1 MIDFLSDF
9 LPKYFTGMTARR
21 LFGTVLVLAGF
32 AIISL
37 KVFGAS
43 SIDSL
48 VFFAILG
55 IVVGGAGMVIVIYD
69 VSESEHGGKYRPNQ
83 LEAIAKAHE
92 HDKRTRIR

>member
-1 MIDFLSDF
+1 MIEFLSEF

-21 LFGTVLVLAGF
+21 MFGTALVLAGF
-32 AIISL
+32 AVISI
-37 KVFGAS
+37 KVLGAS

-55 IVVGGAGMVIVIYD
+55 ILVGGAGTVIVIYD
-69 VSESEHGGKYRPNQ
+69 VSDSEHGGKYRPNE
-83 LEAIAKAHE
+83 LEAVAKAHE